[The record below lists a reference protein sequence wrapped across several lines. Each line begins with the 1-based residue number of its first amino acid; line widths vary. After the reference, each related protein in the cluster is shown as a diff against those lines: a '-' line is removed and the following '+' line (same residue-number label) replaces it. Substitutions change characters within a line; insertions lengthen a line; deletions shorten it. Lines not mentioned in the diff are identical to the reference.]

1 MSDYTPTT
9 EEVRDGWVRIIN
21 EDGSPS
27 MLRISPEDFDRWLA
41 EVKAQ
46 EREACVNHV
55 KFLYCSHSMEHKPYR
70 ETVDEIV
77 ELLTGKEN
85 GSEVFD
91 RWLAEVKAQEAKAE
105 RERIMKLV
113 QKQLEADPY
122 NSVLRALEA
131 GISQMPVKG
140 ETE

>member
-1 MSDYTPTT
+1 MSDYTPKVGDIYAEDASGEGHIIPNYGSVANKAYIPTT
-9 EEVRDGWVRIIN
+9 EEVSRRYMFGCWQEH
-21 EDGSPS
+21 EDTSGDY
-27 MLRISPEDFDRWLA
+27 RA
-41 EVKAQ
+41 E
-46 EREACVNHV
+46 
-55 KFLYCSHSMEHKPYR
+55 
-70 ETVDEIV
+70 
-77 ELLTGKEN
+77 
-85 GSEVFD
+85 FD